1 MPNDGWVLLAA
12 NCDCCASSP
21 SPIPLRLEIT
31 QAVFETIG
39 QSPDT
44 GYYYS
49 DGNVQI
55 TSRVVWSD
63 GTITNAQTSFAY
75 PFVDENSGIYGGCG
89 PYSFTV
95 DGVVYSVPMT
105 SFYDLYGVEWRYSAY
120 VIATPAVYEENFTIG
135 DGTAAVASVDFEAQ
149 E

>member
-1 MPNDGWVLLAA
+1 MNDEWVLLAA
-12 NCDCCASSP
+12 NCKCCATSP
-21 SPIPLRLEIT
+21 VPLRLEIT
-31 QAVFETIG
+31 KAVFETIG
-39 QSPDT
+39 KTPED

-63 GTITNAQTSFAY
+63 GTITDQHTTIHT
-75 PFVDENSGIYGGCG
+75 PFVDENYGIYDGCG

-105 SFYDLYGVEWRYSAY
+105 SFFDQYGVEWQYSAW
-120 VIATPAVYEENFTIG
+120 VVATPAVYEENFTIG
-135 DGTAAVASVDFEAQ
+135 DGTAAVASVDFEEQ

>member
-1 MPNDGWVLLAA
+1 MNDEWVLLAA
-12 NCDCCASSP
+12 NCECCAAPSSP
-21 SPIPLRLEIT
+21 VPLRLEIT

-39 QSPDT
+39 KSPDT

-63 GTITNAQTSFAY
+63 GTITNAQTIAPY

-89 PYSFTV
+89 SYSFTV

-105 SFYDLYGVEWRYSAY
+105 SFYDEYGVEWQYSAW
-120 VIATPAVYEENFTIG
+120 VVATPAVYEENFTIG